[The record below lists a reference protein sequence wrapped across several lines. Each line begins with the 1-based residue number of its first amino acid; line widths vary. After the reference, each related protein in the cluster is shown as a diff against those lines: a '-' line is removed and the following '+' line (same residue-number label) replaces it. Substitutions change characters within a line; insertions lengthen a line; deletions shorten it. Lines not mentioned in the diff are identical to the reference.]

1 MTGLLIYRGLIST
14 IVLIIIHMENRME
27 VGLVRKVD
35 IDTEMQ
41 QSYLDYAMSVI
52 VARALP
58 DARDGLKP
66 VQRRILYAMYDMGLR
81 ADSGFRK
88 SARIVGEVLGKY
100 HPHGD
105 VAVYEAMA
113 RLAQDF
119 SMRYPLVHGQ
129 GNFGSVDGDP
139 PAAMRYTEARLMPF
153 ALELL
158 AQIERNTVDFDRNF
172 DDTMIEPV
180 VLPAAIPNLLVNG
193 ASGIA
198 VGMATN
204 IPPHNLGEVIDAL
217 MFMLKEWEKLDDIA
231 IPDLMQYVK
240 GPDFPTG
247 GIILQEN
254 GNNEIQTAYATG
266 RGRVSVRGRVH
277 AEEMGRGRNRLI
289 ITELPYMTNKASLV
303 ERIAELVRDGAL
315 DGIVDLRDES
325 DRQGMRIVIELSK
338 SADIDKVLLD
348 LYKRTPLQSTFGIA
362 LLALVD
368 GEPRLL
374 SLKQAL
380 KVYLEHRL
388 EVVRRRSQFDLD
400 KARQRAHILEGL
412 RVAIKNLDEIIVLIR
427 NAPDVETARNRLM
440 KRFKLT
446 EIQAQAILEMQLRR
460 LAALERKKIEEEYKA
475 LLKAIKELEALLK
488 SPKRMRE
495 LVGVELLQVRQTYN
509 DNRRT
514 HILELK
520 EGESAAALLTSSEL
534 TPAKEVW
541 AVILPDGTAART
553 SDDKLP
559 RVSGR
564 QAAGWLLK
572 TDTHHTL
579 YLASVEGKAAAISV
593 EALPVSDDLSGGL
606 PVWKIS
612 PLRDRDQ
619 LAAVFSVPP
628 RVGDQE
634 RYVVTA
640 TRVGMIKKTAVQE
653 LPGPSSQLFTLAKVN
668 GGDALIWA
676 GITDGDADLFM
687 ATEGGMAIRFAESE
701 VRPMGF
707 VAAGVN
713 GIKLKA
719 GESVAGVERLTPGD
733 EILIV
738 ASNGRGWHTSA
749 EEFPLQGRYGQ
760 GVIGCKLPRGAKCI
774 GILVGKRT
782 QTGIGHYNQAAA
794 RLLRVDAVA
803 IGKRA
808 GTGAEALPVKTGDAL
823 MRITPVLDGI
833 EPWIE
838 KKKAARA
845 RKRRAAAFSGSS

>member
-1 MTGLLIYRGLIST
+1 
-14 IVLIIIHMENRME
+14 
-27 VGLVRKVD
+27 
-35 IDTEMQ
+35 
-41 QSYLDYAMSVI
+41 
-52 VARALP
+52 
-58 DARDGLKP
+58 
-66 VQRRILYAMYDMGLR
+66 
-81 ADSGFRK
+81 
-88 SARIVGEVLGKY
+88 
-100 HPHGD
+100 
-105 VAVYEAMA
+105 
-113 RLAQDF
+113 
-119 SMRYPLVHGQ
+119 
-129 GNFGSVDGDP
+129 
-139 PAAMRYTEARLMPF
+139 MPF

-158 AQIERNTVDFDRNF
+158 AQIDRNTVDFDRNF
-172 DDTMIEPV
+172 DDTMDEPV
-180 VLPAAIPNLLVNG
+180 VLPAAVPNLLVNG

-217 MFMLKEWEKLDDIA
+217 TFMLKEWEKLDDIA
-231 IPDLMQYVK
+231 IPDLMQFIK

-303 ERIAELVRDGAL
+303 ERIAELVREGGL
-315 DGIVDLRDES
+315 EGIVDLRDES

-338 SADIDKVLLD
+338 SADTDKVLLD

-388 EVVRRRSQFDLD
+388 EVVRRRSEFDLA
-400 KARQRAHILEGL
+400 KAQQRAHILEGL
-412 RVAIKNLDEIIVLIR
+412 RVAIKNLDEIINMIR
-427 NAPDVETARNRLM
+427 NAPDVETARSRLM
-440 KRFKLT
+440 RRFKLT
-446 EIQAQAILEMQLRR
+446 EIQAQAILDMQLRR
-460 LAALERKKIEEEYKA
+460 IAALERKKIEEEYKE
-475 LLKAIKELEALLK
+475 LLKTIKDLEALLK
-488 SPKRMRE
+488 SPRRMRE
-495 LVGVELLQVRQTYN
+495 MVGAELLQVRQMYN

-553 SDDKLP
+553 SNDKLP

-579 YLASVEGKAAAISV
+579 YIANEEGKAAAISV
-593 EALPVSDDLSGGL
+593 EALPISDDLSAAV
-606 PVWKIS
+606 PTWKIS
-612 PLRDRDQ
+612 PLGERDE

-628 RVGDQE
+628 RVGDLE
-634 RYVVTA
+634 RFIVTA
-640 TRVGMIKKTAVQE
+640 TRLGMVKKTAVQE
-653 LPGPSSQLFTLAKVN
+653 LPGPSAQLFTLAKVN
-668 GGDALIWA
+668 GGDALAWA
-676 GITDGDADLFM
+676 GITDGEAEIFM

-701 VRPMGF
+701 VRPMGL

-719 GESVAGVERLTPGD
+719 GDAVAGVERLSPGD

-738 ASNGRGWHTSA
+738 ASNGRGWRTSV

-760 GVIGCKLPRGAKCI
+760 GVIACKLPRGARCI

-782 QTGIGHYNQAAA
+782 QMGIAHYWQAAA
-794 RLLRVDAVA
+794 RLLRLDAVA
-803 IGKRA
+803 SGKRA
-808 GTGAEALPVKTGDAL
+808 GAGAEVLPVKANDSL
-823 MRITPVLDGI
+823 VSVTPMLDGF

-838 KKKAARA
+838 KKKSAPA
-845 RKRRAAAFSGSS
+845 RKSRTAAKTR